1 MLTWDERY
9 RQASAEGG
17 TLFSTQPSQAA
28 KRALSH
34 VEILTRHRP
43 SAIDV
48 GAGEGRHSAYL
59 AQLGYIVTALEPSG
73 EGIRTGQKIHPTSAI
88 EWVQANTAQWTPQSL
103 VDLVLI
109 AYLHPIGQPLR
120 HVLVDVD
127 RWIKPGGWIAL
138 AGHSLAQYGLAVP
151 GPDDPE
157 RLWDL
162 KSVKSSLTELGYEL
176 VYADDVPRH
185 DQEHSGETVDYEGP
199 LPIDTIVTARK
210 NAL

>member
-1 MLTWDERY
+1 MPTWDERY

-17 TLFSTQPSQAA
+17 TLFSTEPAQAV

-59 AQLGYIVTALEPSG
+59 AELGYFVTALEPSG
-73 EGIRTGQKIHPTSAI
+73 EGIRTGQKIHSALPI
-88 EWVQANTAQWTPQSL
+88 EWVQADTAQWAPPSP

-109 AYLHPIGQPLR
+109 AYLHPVGQPLR
-120 HVLVDVD
+120 DVLIDVD

-151 GPDDPE
+151 GPDDPN

-162 KSVKSSLTELGYEL
+162 GSVTSSLVDLGYEL
-176 VYADDVPRH
+176 VYGADVPRR
-185 DQEHSGETVDYEGP
+185 DKERCDETVNGDDP
-199 LPIDTIVTARK
+199 QPIDTIIAAKKLVP
-210 NAL
+210 